1 MVSTYRRPIFQLNQI
16 SNKMVHFKTTKYKKK
31 CISLVIL
38 KIPFIFSYNFNYGSI
53 KDYLSYLNFNSIIF
67 LYILNL
73 PLIQGK
79 YKVLSFISISLNTE
93 F

>member
-38 KIPFIFSYNFNYGSI
+38 KIPFIFSYNFKTINKTKINPNQYVPINNESMFKLG
-53 KDYLSYLNFNSIIF
+53 LSTRIYILHGEIF
-67 LYILNL
+67 LRIL
-73 PLIQGK
+73 
-79 YKVLSFISISLNTE
+79 
-93 F
+93 